1 MSIFIDTGIFI
12 AYVNRKDEHHSAAT
26 GLLESIMK
34 NKYGAAFTSD
44 FVFNEL
50 MTFILYK
57 TGDVKKA
64 GQARDIILG
73 NEKKDIPRFIN
84 MLFIDQEILERGWIT
99 FAKYADK
106 KLSFTDCSI
115 IELIKNK
122 DIDHLASFDGGF
134 DGIVSRIRY

>member
-12 AYVNRKDEHHSAAT
+12 AYVNKKDEYHDTAT
-26 GLLESIMK
+26 VLLERIMK

-57 TGDVKKA
+57 TGNINNAV
-64 GQARDIILG
+64 QMRDIILG
-73 NEKKDIPRFIN
+73 NENKDVPKFIN

-99 FAKYADK
+99 FTKYADK
-106 KLSFTDCSI
+106 KLSFTDCTI
-115 IELIKNK
+115 IELMKHK

-134 DGIVSRIRY
+134 NGIVSRIKY

>member
-12 AYVNRKDEHHSAAT
+12 AYVNRKDKYHDTAT
-26 GLLESIMK
+26 DLLESIMK

-44 FVFNEL
+44 FVFDEL

-57 TGDVKKA
+57 TGNIINASQV
-64 GQARDIILG
+64 RDIILG

-84 MLFIDQEILERGWIT
+84 MLFIDQEILERVWIT

-115 IELIKNK
+115 IELMINK
-122 DIDHLASFDGGF
+122 GIDHLASFDSGF
-134 DGIVSRIRY
+134 DGIVLRVRY